1 MASTTA
7 KATHVWTIE
16 DWQALGIVCGAL
28 LALIT
33 LAGLLWRKVVI
44 PMLETV
50 RLVSTLVRQLVG
62 DRESIPPRPSLMDR
76 LTSVQ
81 NNLAE
86 QAVELAEVKRAQAE
100 HLEWHASPGGRPAA
114 STPVRP
120 NGQQGRR

>member
-62 DRESIPPRPSLMDR
+62 DKDAMPRRPSLMELVTDVR
-76 LTSVQ
+76 AEMEQQALK
-81 NNLAE
+81 LA
-86 QAVELAEVKRAQAE
+86 QVERAQAE
-100 HLEWHASPGGRPAA
+100 HLAWHAHPGKQPV
-114 STPVRP
+114 PVRP

>member
-1 MASTTA
+1 VASTTA

-62 DRESIPPRPSLMDR
+62 DKDAMPRRPSLMELVTDVR
-76 LTSVQ
+76 AEMEQQALK
-81 NNLAE
+81 LA
-86 QAVELAEVKRAQAE
+86 QVERAQAE
-100 HLEWHASPGGRPAA
+100 HLAWHAHPGKQPV
-114 STPVRP
+114 PVRP

>member
-1 MASTTA
+1 VGSTTA

-62 DRESIPPRPSLMDR
+62 DKDATPPRPSLMEVVAG
-76 LTSVQ
+76 VQ
-81 NNLAE
+81 TGLAE
-86 QAVELAEVKRAQAE
+86 QAAEIAQVKLAQAE
-100 HLEWHASPGGRPAA
+100 LREEWQTFRSR
-114 STPVRP
+114 TPVVPKP
-120 NGQQGRR
+120 NGQGRR

>member
-1 MASTTA
+1 VASTTA

-62 DRESIPPRPSLMDR
+62 DKDAMPRRPSLMELVTDVR
-76 LTSVQ
+76 AEMEQQALK
-81 NNLAE
+81 LA
-86 QAVELAEVKRAQAE
+86 QVERAQAE
-100 HLEWHASPGGRPAA
+100 HLAWHAHPGRHPTPA
-114 STPVRP
+114 RP
-120 NGQQGRR
+120 NVQQGRR